1 MLFDAL
7 TNELP
12 DKLSESI
19 VDQAYSEIQ
28 GAINGMMSDST
39 MFHPPFVF
47 ALEDACYRSG
57 SFKLDANIVAVA
69 SRTGIQQPVGI
80 ILLEKQLLDNK
91 SNEPLQ
97 KRRHTEYSNDED
109 FLAWI
114 ELAKLYK
121 SINGYDFV
129 HTIFSSEITRQET
142 TRLALE
148 CEERNDYEN
157 ALKYY
162 NEVRRGL
169 VGLGTA
175 FYNVCSGFLFKSF
188 ISQPSHT
195 SFLFWYN

>member
-19 VDQAYSEIQ
+19 VDQSYAEIQ
-28 GAINGMMSDST
+28 GAINGMMSDSV

-47 ALEDACYRSG
+47 ALEDACYRSEN
-57 SFKLDANIVAVA
+57 FKLDANVVAVA
-69 SRTGIQQPVGI
+69 SRTGSQQPVGI

-91 SNEPLQ
+91 SVEPLQ
-97 KRRHTEYSNDED
+97 KRRRTEYSHGED
-109 FLAWI
+109 FLTWI

-121 SINGYDFV
+121 SVDGYDFV

-148 CEERNDYEN
+148 CEERNDFEN

-162 NEVRRGL
+162 NQVGRAL
-169 VGLGTA
+169 VDLGA
-175 FYNVCSGFLFKSF
+175 VVCNVCIRFFKSF
-188 ISQPSHT
+188 ISQPPRT
-195 SFLFWYN
+195 SFLFC